1 VVVAPVVTKG
11 AVSRDVYLPKGRWV
25 DYRTKKPVE
34 GGRWLKGYAAP
45 LDVLPVFV
53 REGAR
58 VP

>member
-1 VVVAPVVTKG
+1 M
-11 AVSRDVYLPKGRWV
+11 
-25 DYRTKKPVE
+25 DYRTKKVVE
-34 GGRWLKGYAAP
+34 GGRWLRGHAAP